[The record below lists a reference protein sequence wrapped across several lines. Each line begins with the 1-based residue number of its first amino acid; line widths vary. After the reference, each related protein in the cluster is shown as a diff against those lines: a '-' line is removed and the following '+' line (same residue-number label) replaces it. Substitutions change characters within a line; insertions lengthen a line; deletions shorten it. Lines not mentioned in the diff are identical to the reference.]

1 MAFSRDDLEP
11 IEIWLSNTGL
21 SEEEPGQEARG
32 NSDAL
37 SSCAT
42 DRHHRPRCSN
52 YSLTSRRT
60 QSMTRQRCL
69 RALGNDTPRLILI
82 FSGPCGGPPQARQAV
97 GMTQ

>member
-42 DRHHRPRCSN
+42 ERHHRPRCSN
-52 YSLTSRRT
+52 
-60 QSMTRQRCL
+60 
-69 RALGNDTPRLILI
+69 
-82 FSGPCGGPPQARQAV
+82 
-97 GMTQ
+97 